1 MFLEVA
7 SLLKH
12 GGKRKVLI
20 SLLLT
25 GAGEE
30 IRTLDPNLGK
40 VMLYPWATP
49 ASVSEAEVALEAF
62 PCKG

>member
-1 MFLEVA
+1 MFLEAA

-40 VMLYPWATP
+40 VMAP
-49 ASVSEAEVALEAF
+49 S
-62 PCKG
+62 K